1 MIKNEYQFD
10 IPLEESISVQKS
22 VERRIGDIKG
32 EQQPLTK
39 TQESKIEELEQLW
52 KDLDSH
58 IAKLT
63 KEAYAA
69 SGGP

>member
-1 MIKNEYQFD
+1 MIKNEYQFG
-10 IPLEESISVQKS
+10 IPLAESISVQRS
-22 VERRIGDIKG
+22 IENRINSLKG

-39 TQESKIEELEQLW
+39 TQENKIEELEQLW

-63 KEAYAA
+63 KE
-69 SGGP
+69 SFTGGS